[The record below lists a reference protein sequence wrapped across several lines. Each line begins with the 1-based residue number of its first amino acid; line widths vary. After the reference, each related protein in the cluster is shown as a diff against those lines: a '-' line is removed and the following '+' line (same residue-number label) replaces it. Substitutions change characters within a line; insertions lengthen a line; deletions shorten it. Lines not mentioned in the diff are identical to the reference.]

1 MAGNSSRRGAVRK
14 VGSKKGAQVGTG
26 GHGRRALEGK
36 GPTPKAEDRAWHK
49 GSKPKTGTA
58 QQRPRRGTR
67 PGAEYVA
74 GRNSVVEALRAAIP
88 ATALLV
94 ASRIDSDERVK
105 EAIATAGERGL
116 PLLEASRLDLD
127 RLTDGA
133 IHQGLALQIPPY
145 RYADIPE
152 LLERAAES
160 GRPPLFVALDQVTDP
175 RNLGAVVRSAAA
187 FGGQGVIIPE
197 RRAAGMSAGAWKTS
211 AGAAAR
217 IRVAQ
222 VPNLNRAL
230 EELKKAGCF
239 VLGLDGDGDVAL
251 PDVTLATE
259 PVVIVVG
266 AEDKGLSRLV
276 REHCDQVVSIPI
288 DSATESLNAGVA
300 AGVALYEMARA
311 RRAAADPTAAPAT
324 KE

>member
-1 MAGNSSRRGAVRK
+1 MAGNSERRGAVRK
-14 VGSKKGAQVGTG
+14 PGSKKGAKVGTG
-26 GHGRRALEGK
+26 GHGRRALEGR
-36 GPTPKAEDRAWHK
+36 GPTPKAEDRVWHK
-49 GSKPKTGTA
+49 SYKPKSRQPSSGGG
-58 QQRPRRGTR
+58 QRPRRAGR
-67 PGAEYVA
+67 GGAEYVA
-74 GRNSVVEALRAAIP
+74 GRNSVVEALRAGIP

-94 ASRIDSDERVK
+94 ASRIDSDDRVK
-105 EAIATAGERGL
+105 EALAAAGEQGL

-145 RYADIPE
+145 KYADVAG
-152 LLERAAES
+152 LLADAAEA
-160 GRPPLFVALDQVTDP
+160 GQPPLLVALDSVTDP
-175 RNLGAVVRSAAA
+175 RNLGAVVRSTAA
-187 FGGQGVIIPE
+187 FGGHGVIIPE

-230 EELKKAGCF
+230 EELQRAGCF
-239 VLGLDGDGDVAL
+239 VLGLDGDGDVDL

-276 REHCDQVVSIPI
+276 REHCDQIVSIPI

-300 AGVALYEMARA
+300 AGVTLYEMARA
-311 RRAAADPTAAPAT
+311 RRAAARVQP
-324 KE
+324 